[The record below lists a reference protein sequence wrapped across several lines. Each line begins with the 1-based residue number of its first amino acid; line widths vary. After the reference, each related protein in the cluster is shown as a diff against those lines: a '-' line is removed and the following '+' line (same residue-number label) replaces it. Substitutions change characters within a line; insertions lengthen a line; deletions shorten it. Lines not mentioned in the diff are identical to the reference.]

1 MRLWRVG
8 PFTEASGTADG
19 GPLWFPRPFQGDG
32 RHDNPEL
39 YGALYAAA
47 DPVAAIVEA
56 LAPFRGTGP
65 LTSALLRRAGRSLVL
80 AEIELDDASH
90 VVDLDDP
97 ATLVAEHLRPSTVA
111 TRLRRI
117 TQDQADSLYRSHP
130 DAAALKWW
138 STFEASWAQLT
149 VFDRAATQLD
159 LGAIVELTVDV
170 PEVIEAATFLGLV
183 G

>member
-1 MRLWRVG
+1 VV
-8 PFTEASGTADG
+8 PT
-19 GPLWFPRPFQGDG
+19 PFQGDG
-32 RHDNPEL
+32 RHDNPDL
-39 YGALYAAA
+39 YSVLYAAP

-65 LTSALLRRAGRSLVL
+65 LTSTLLCRAGRPLVL
-80 AEIELDDASH
+80 AEIDVDDASH
-90 VVDLDDP
+90 VVDLDD
-97 ATLVAEHLRPSTVA
+97 
-111 TRLRRI
+111 
-117 TQDQADSLYRSHP
+117 P

-159 LGAIVELTVDV
+159 VGAVVELTVDV

>member
-1 MRLWRVG
+1 VV
-8 PFTEASGTADG
+8 PT
-19 GPLWFPRPFQGDG
+19 PFQGDG
-32 RHDNPEL
+32 RHDNPDL
-39 YGALYAAA
+39 YSVLYAAP

-65 LTSALLRRAGRSLVL
+65 LTSTLLCRAGRPLVL
-80 AEIELDDASH
+80 AEIDVDDASH

-97 ATLVAEHLRPSTVA
+97 VILVAEHLRPSTVA
-111 TRLRRI
+111 TRRRRI
-117 TQDQADSLYRSHP
+117 TQDQAGSLYRWHP

-159 LGAIVELTVDV
+159 VGAVVELTVDV